1 MKENKNTFYIT
12 TPIYYPSKE
21 FHIGHC
27 YTTVIADVIARFNR
41 LMKKDVLFQ
50 TGTDEHGQKIEKIAK
65 ENNEE
70 PKKYVDRIV
79 SNTKEL
85 WKSLDI
91 SYDKFIRTT
100 DEDHIRNVS
109 LIFNKL
115 YENGDIYKGTYEGLY
130 CTPCESFWSEDQ
142 LDSEHKCP
150 DCHREVSLVKEE
162 AYFFKLSKYQ
172 DKLLKL
178 YEDNPE
184 FLEPLSRKNEM
195 INNFIKPG
203 LKDLCVSRTSFKWGI
218 PVSFDNNHVIY
229 VWIDALSNYLTSLD
243 FPSSKDLFNKYWPCD
258 IHLVGKEIVR
268 FHAIIWP
275 AILMSLNIEIPKKIF
290 GHGWLVINN
299 EKISKSLG
307 NYKSPKEYIEKYHK
321 DAIRYFLLREVALGK
336 DGNFSEELLVSR
348 INSDLVNNLG
358 NLVNRTIVM
367 ANKYFDN
374 SITFSKNYKEIDKV
388 LIEKTNSLFTKVKN
402 NIDSL
407 KLNES
412 LEEIFKLLNKCNK
425 YIDEN
430 EPWNLY
436 KNNNLTRLEDVIYII
451 LENIKVSAILLET
464 FIPETAIKIK
474 EMLNQKNVNIEDM
487 FFNEDNCYKDMNSY
501 ILFERIK

>member
-1 MKENKNTFYIT
+1 MKDKNTFYIT

-27 YTTVIADVIARFNR
+27 YTTVIADSLARFNR
-41 LMKKDVLFQ
+41 LKKIDVIFQ

-65 ENNEE
+65 EQNKE
-70 PKKYVDRIV
+70 PKEYVDKIV
-79 SNTKEL
+79 ENTKEL
-85 WKSLDI
+85 WNSLDI

-100 DEDHIRNVS
+100 DEEHIKNVT

-115 YENGDIYKGTYEGLY
+115 YENGDIYKGNYEGLY
-130 CTPCESFWSEDQ
+130 CTPCESFFSKEE
-142 LDSEHKCP
+142 LDENNNCP

-162 AYFFKLSKYQ
+162 AYFFRLSKYQ
-172 DKLLKL
+172 DKLLKF
-178 YEDNPE
+178 YEENPF

-195 INNFIKPG
+195 INNFLKPG
-203 LKDLCVSRTSFKWGI
+203 LKDLCVSRTSFNCGI
-218 PVSFDNNHVIY
+218 PVSFDKKHVIY
-229 VWIDALSNYLTSLD
+229 VWIDALSNYLTSLNY
-243 FPSSKDLFNKYWPCD
+243 PSSKEMFNKYWPCD

-275 AILMSLNIEIPKKIF
+275 AILMSLGIKLPKKVF
-290 GHGWLVINN
+290 AHGWLVINN

-307 NYKSPKEYIEKYHK
+307 NYKSPKEYIKKYGK
-321 DAIRYFLLREVALGK
+321 DAIRYFLLREIILGK
-336 DGNFSEELLVSR
+336 DGNFSEDLLISR

-367 ANKYFDN
+367 ANKYFDKE
-374 SITFSKNYKEIDKV
+374 IKFSKNYNDLDKN
-388 LIEKTNSLFTKVKN
+388 LIENTNSLYIKV
-402 NIDSL
+402 
-407 KLNES
+407 NES
-412 LEEIFKLLNKCNK
+412 INNLKINEALEEIFKLLDKCNK

-436 KNNNLTRLEDVIYII
+436 KNNDLKRLEDVIYII
-451 LENIKVSAILLET
+451 LENIKVSSILLES
-464 FIPETAIKIK
+464 FIPETSLKIK
-474 EMLNQKNVNIEDM
+474 NMLNKKEVNIDDVL
-487 FFNEDNCYKDMNSY
+487 FNEDDSYKKLTSY

>member
-1 MKENKNTFYIT
+1 MKDKNTFYIT

-27 YTTVIADVIARFNR
+27 YTTVIADSLARFNR
-41 LMKKDVLFQ
+41 LKKIDVIFQ

-65 ENNEE
+65 EQNKE
-70 PKKYVDRIV
+70 PKEYVDKIV
-79 SNTKEL
+79 ENTKEL
-85 WKSLDI
+85 WNSLDI

-100 DEDHIRNVS
+100 DEEHIKNVT

-130 CTPCESFWSEDQ
+130 CTPCESFFSKEE
-142 LDSEHKCP
+142 LDENNNCP

-162 AYFFKLSKYQ
+162 AYFFRLSKYQ
-172 DKLLKL
+172 DKLLKF
-178 YEDNPE
+178 YEENPF

-195 INNFIKPG
+195 INNFLKPG
-203 LKDLCVSRTSFKWGI
+203 LKDLCVSRTSFNWGI
-218 PVSFDNNHVIY
+218 PVSFDKKHVIY
-229 VWIDALSNYLTSLD
+229 VWIDALSNYLTSLNY
-243 FPSSKDLFNKYWPCD
+243 PSSKEMFNKYWPCD

-275 AILMSLNIEIPKKIF
+275 AILMSLNIKLPKKVF

-307 NYKSPKEYIEKYHK
+307 NYKSPKEYIDKYGK
-321 DAIRYFLLREVALGK
+321 DAIRYFLLREIVLGK
-336 DGNFSEELLVSR
+336 DGNFSEDLLISR
-348 INSDLVNNLG
+348 TNSDLVNNLG

-367 ANKYFDN
+367 ANKYFDKE
-374 SITFSKNYKEIDKV
+374 IKFSKNYNQVDQELILNTNDLFDKV
-388 LIEKTNSLFTKVKN
+388 N
-402 NIDSL
+402 NFVNDL
-407 KLNES
+407 KINEA
-412 LEEIFKLLNKCNK
+412 LEEIFKLLDKCNK

-436 KNNNLTRLEDVIYII
+436 KNNKLERLEDVIYII
-451 LENIKVSAILLET
+451 LENIKVASILLEV
-464 FIPETAIKIK
+464 FIPETSLKIK
-474 EMLNQKNVNIEDM
+474 NMLNKKDLNIDNVL
-487 FFNEDNCYKDMNSY
+487 FNEDDLYKDLTPY

>member
-1 MKENKNTFYIT
+1 MEDKKTFYIT

-27 YTTVIADVIARFNR
+27 YTTVIADSLARFNR
-41 LMKKDVLFQ
+41 LKKIDVIFQ

-65 ENNEE
+65 EQNKE
-70 PKKYVDRIV
+70 PKEYVDKIV
-79 SNTKEL
+79 ENTKEL
-85 WKSLDI
+85 WNSLDI

-100 DEDHIRNVS
+100 DEEHIKNVT

-130 CTPCESFWSEDQ
+130 CTPCESFFSKEE
-142 LDSEHKCP
+142 LDENNNCP

-162 AYFFKLSKYQ
+162 AYFFRLSKYQ
-172 DKLLKL
+172 DKLLKF
-178 YEDNPE
+178 YEENPF

-195 INNFIKPG
+195 INNFLKPG
-203 LKDLCVSRTSFKWGI
+203 LKDLCVSRTSFNWGI
-218 PVSFDNNHVIY
+218 PVSFDKKHVIY
-229 VWIDALSNYLTSLD
+229 VWIDALSNYLTSLNY
-243 FPSSKDLFNKYWPCD
+243 PSSKEMFNKYWPCD

-275 AILMSLNIEIPKKIF
+275 AILMSLGIKLPKKVF
-290 GHGWLVINN
+290 AHGWLVINN

-307 NYKSPKEYIEKYHK
+307 NYKSPKEYIEKYGK
-321 DAIRYFLLREVALGK
+321 DAIRYFLLREIVLGK
-336 DGNFSEELLVSR
+336 DGNFSEELLISR
-348 INSDLVNNLG
+348 TNSDLVNNLG

-367 ANKYFDN
+367 ANKYFDKE
-374 SITFSKNYKEIDKV
+374 IKFSKNYNDLDKS
-388 LIEKTNSLFTKVKN
+388 LIENTNSLYTKVNENIN
-402 NIDSL
+402 NL
-407 KLNES
+407 KINEA
-412 LEEIFKLLNKCNK
+412 LEEIFKLLDKCNK

-436 KNNNLTRLEDVIYII
+436 KNNDLKRLEDVIYII
-451 LENIKVSAILLET
+451 LENIKVSSILLGS
-464 FIPETAIKIK
+464 FIPETSLKIK
-474 EMLNQKNVNIEDM
+474 NMLNKKEVNIDDVL
-487 FFNEDNCYKDMNSY
+487 FNEDDSYKKLTSY

>member
-1 MKENKNTFYIT
+1 MKDKNTFYIT

-27 YTTVIADVIARFNR
+27 YTTVIADSLARFNR
-41 LMKKDVLFQ
+41 LKKIDVIFQ

-65 ENNEE
+65 EQNKE
-70 PKKYVDRIV
+70 PKEYVDKIV
-79 SNTKEL
+79 ENTKEL
-85 WKSLDI
+85 WNSLDI

-100 DEDHIRNVS
+100 DEEHIKNVT

-130 CTPCESFWSEDQ
+130 CTPCESFFSKEE
-142 LDSEHKCP
+142 LDENNNCP

-162 AYFFKLSKYQ
+162 AYFFRLSKYQ
-172 DKLLKL
+172 DKLLKF
-178 YEDNPE
+178 YEENPF

-195 INNFIKPG
+195 INNFLQPG
-203 LKDLCVSRTSFKWGI
+203 LKDLCVSRTSFNWGI
-218 PVSFDNNHVIY
+218 PVSFDKKHVIY
-229 VWIDALSNYLTSLD
+229 VWIDALSNYLTSLNY
-243 FPSSKDLFNKYWPCD
+243 PSSKEMFNKYWPCD

-275 AILMSLNIEIPKKIF
+275 AILMSLGIELPKKVF

-307 NYKSPKEYIEKYHK
+307 NYKSPKEYIEKYGK
-321 DAIRYFLLREVALGK
+321 DRVRYFLLREIVLGK
-336 DGNFSEELLVSR
+336 DGNFSEDLLISR
-348 INSDLVNNLG
+348 TNSDLVNNLG

-367 ANKYFDN
+367 ANKYFDKE
-374 SITFSKNYKEIDKV
+374 IKFSKNYNPVDQELILNTNDLFDKV
-388 LIEKTNSLFTKVKN
+388 N
-402 NIDSL
+402 NFVNDL
-407 KLNES
+407 KINEA
-412 LEEIFKLLNKCNK
+412 LEEIFKLLDKCNK
-425 YIDEN
+425 YIDKN

-436 KNNNLTRLEDVIYII
+436 KNNNLERLEDVLYII
-451 LENIKVSAILLET
+451 LENIKVVSILLEA
-464 FIPETAIKIK
+464 FIPSTSLRLKKMINK
-474 EMLNQKNVNIEDM
+474 NNVNI
-487 FFNEDNCYKDMNSY
+487 KDIKFDEESSYNDLNTY

>member
-1 MKENKNTFYIT
+1 MKDKNTFYIT

-27 YTTVIADVIARFNR
+27 YTTVIADSLARFNR
-41 LMKKDVLFQ
+41 LKKIDVIFQ

-65 ENNEE
+65 EQNKE
-70 PKKYVDRIV
+70 PKEYVDKIV
-79 SNTKEL
+79 ENTKEL
-85 WKSLDI
+85 WNSLDI

-100 DEDHIRNVS
+100 DEEHIKNVT

-130 CTPCESFWSEDQ
+130 CTPCESFFSKEE
-142 LDSEHKCP
+142 LDENNNCP

-162 AYFFKLSKYQ
+162 AYFFRLSKYQ
-172 DKLLKL
+172 DKLLKF
-178 YEDNPE
+178 YEENPC

-195 INNFIKPG
+195 INNFLKPG
-203 LKDLCVSRTSFKWGI
+203 LKDLCVSRTSFNWGI
-218 PVSFDNNHVIY
+218 PVSFDKKHVIY
-229 VWIDALSNYLTSLD
+229 VWIDALSNYLTSLNY
-243 FPSSKDLFNKYWPCD
+243 PSNKEMFNKYWPCD

-275 AILMSLNIEIPKKIF
+275 AILMSLGIKLPKKVF
-290 GHGWLVINN
+290 AHGWLVINN

-307 NYKSPKEYIEKYHK
+307 NYKSPKEYIDKYGK
-321 DAIRYFLLREVALGK
+321 DAIRYFLLREIVLGK
-336 DGNFSEELLVSR
+336 DGNFSEDLLISR
-348 INSDLVNNLG
+348 TNSDLVNNLG

-367 ANKYFDN
+367 ANKYFDKE
-374 SITFSKNYKEIDKV
+374 IKFSKNYNDLDKS
-388 LIEKTNSLFTKVKN
+388 LIENTNSLYTKV
-402 NIDSL
+402 
-407 KLNES
+407 NES
-412 LEEIFKLLNKCNK
+412 IDNLKINEALEEIFKLLDKCNK

-436 KNNNLTRLEDVIYII
+436 KNNYLKRLEDVIYII
-451 LENIKVSAILLET
+451 LENIKVASILLES
-464 FIPETAIKIK
+464 FIPETSLKIK
-474 EMLNQKNVNIEDM
+474 NMLNKKEVNIDDVL
-487 FFNEDNCYKDMNSY
+487 FNEDDSYKELTSY

>member
-1 MKENKNTFYIT
+1 MKDKNTFYIT

-27 YTTVIADVIARFNR
+27 YTTVIADSLARFNR
-41 LMKKDVLFQ
+41 LKKIDVIFQ

-65 ENNEE
+65 EQNKE
-70 PKKYVDRIV
+70 PKEYVDKIV
-79 SNTKEL
+79 ENTKEL
-85 WKSLDI
+85 WNSLDI

-100 DEDHIRNVS
+100 DEEHIKNVT

-130 CTPCESFWSEDQ
+130 CTPCESFFSKEE
-142 LDSEHKCP
+142 LDENNNCP

-162 AYFFKLSKYQ
+162 AYFFRLSKYQ
-172 DKLLKL
+172 DKLLKF
-178 YEDNPE
+178 YEENPF

-195 INNFIKPG
+195 INNFLQPG
-203 LKDLCVSRTSFKWGI
+203 LKDLCVSRTSFNWGI
-218 PVSFDNNHVIY
+218 PVSFDKKHVIY
-229 VWIDALSNYLTSLD
+229 VWIDALSNYLTSLNY
-243 FPSSKDLFNKYWPCD
+243 PSSKEMFNKYWPCD

-275 AILMSLNIEIPKKIF
+275 AILMSLGIKLPKKVF
-290 GHGWLVINN
+290 AHGWLVINN

-307 NYKSPKEYIEKYHK
+307 NYKSPKEYIEKYGK
-321 DAIRYFLLREVALGK
+321 DAIRYFLLREIVLGK
-336 DGNFSEELLVSR
+336 DGNFSEDLLISR

-367 ANKYFDN
+367 ANKYFDKE
-374 SITFSKNYKEIDKV
+374 IKFSKNYNQVDQELILNTNDLFDKV
-388 LIEKTNSLFTKVKN
+388 N
-402 NIDSL
+402 NFVNDL
-407 KLNES
+407 KINEA
-412 LEEIFKLLNKCNK
+412 LEEIFKLLDKCNK

-436 KNNNLTRLEDVIYII
+436 KNNKLERLEDVIYII
-451 LENIKVSAILLET
+451 LENIKVASILLEV
-464 FIPETAIKIK
+464 FIPETSLKIK
-474 EMLNQKNVNIEDM
+474 NMLNKKDLNIDNVL
-487 FFNEDNCYKDMNSY
+487 FNEDDLYKDLTPY

>member
-1 MKENKNTFYIT
+1 MKDKNTFYIT

-27 YTTVIADVIARFNR
+27 YTTVIADSLARFNR
-41 LMKKDVLFQ
+41 LKKIDVIFQ

-65 ENNEE
+65 EQNKE
-70 PKKYVDRIV
+70 PKDYVDKIV
-79 SNTKEL
+79 ENTKEL
-85 WKSLDI
+85 WNSLDI

-100 DEDHIRNVS
+100 DEEHIENVT

-130 CTPCESFWSEDQ
+130 CTPCESFFSKEE
-142 LDSEHKCP
+142 LDENNNCP

-162 AYFFKLSKYQ
+162 AYFFRLSKYQ
-172 DKLLKL
+172 DKLLKF
-178 YEDNPE
+178 YEENPF

-195 INNFIKPG
+195 INNFLKPG
-203 LKDLCVSRTSFKWGI
+203 LKDLCVSRTSFNWGI
-218 PVSFDNNHVIY
+218 PVSFDKKHVIY
-229 VWIDALSNYLTSLD
+229 VWIDALSNYLTSLNY
-243 FPSSKDLFNKYWPCD
+243 PSSKEMFNKYWPCD

-275 AILMSLNIEIPKKIF
+275 AILMSLGIKLPKKVF
-290 GHGWLVINN
+290 AHGWLVINN

-307 NYKSPKEYIEKYHK
+307 NYKSPKEYIEKYGK
-321 DAIRYFLLREVALGK
+321 DAIRYFLLREIVLGK
-336 DGNFSEELLVSR
+336 DGNFSEELLISR
-348 INSDLVNNLG
+348 TNSDLVNNLG

-367 ANKYFDN
+367 ANKYFDKE
-374 SITFSKNYKEIDKV
+374 IKFSKNYNDLDKS
-388 LIEKTNSLFTKVKN
+388 LIENTNSLYTKVNENIN
-402 NIDSL
+402 NL
-407 KLNES
+407 KINEA
-412 LEEIFKLLNKCNK
+412 LEEIFKLLDKCNK

-436 KNNNLTRLEDVIYII
+436 KNNDLKRLEDVIYII
-451 LENIKVSAILLET
+451 LENIKVASILLGS
-464 FIPETAIKIK
+464 FIPETSLKIK
-474 EMLNQKNVNIEDM
+474 NMLNKKEVNIDDVL
-487 FFNEDNCYKDMNSY
+487 FNEDDSYKELTSY

>member
-1 MKENKNTFYIT
+1 MKDKNTFYIT

-27 YTTVIADVIARFNR
+27 YTTVIADSLARFNR
-41 LMKKDVLFQ
+41 LKKIDVIFQ

-65 ENNEE
+65 EQNKE
-70 PKKYVDRIV
+70 PKEYVDKIV
-79 SNTKEL
+79 ENTKEL
-85 WKSLDI
+85 WNSLDI

-100 DEDHIRNVS
+100 DEEHIKNVT

-130 CTPCESFWSEDQ
+130 CTPCESFFSKEE
-142 LDSEHKCP
+142 LDENNNCP

-162 AYFFKLSKYQ
+162 AYFFRLSKYQ
-172 DKLLKL
+172 DKLLKF
-178 YEDNPE
+178 YEENPF

-195 INNFIKPG
+195 INNFLQPG
-203 LKDLCVSRTSFKWGI
+203 LKDLCVSRTSFNWGI
-218 PVSFDNNHVIY
+218 PVSFDKKHVIY
-229 VWIDALSNYLTSLD
+229 VWIDALSNYLTSLNY
-243 FPSSKDLFNKYWPCD
+243 PSSKEMFNKYWPCD

-275 AILMSLNIEIPKKIF
+275 AILMSLGIELPKKVF

-307 NYKSPKEYIEKYHK
+307 NYKSPKEYIDKYGK
-321 DAIRYFLLREVALGK
+321 DAIRYFLLREIVLGK
-336 DGNFSEELLVSR
+336 DGNFSEELLISR
-348 INSDLVNNLG
+348 TNSDLVNNLG

-367 ANKYFDN
+367 ANKYFDKE
-374 SITFSKNYKEIDKV
+374 IKFSKNYNPVDQELILNTNDLFDKV
-388 LIEKTNSLFTKVKN
+388 N
-402 NIDSL
+402 NFVTDL
-407 KLNES
+407 KINEA
-412 LEEIFKLLNKCNK
+412 LEEVFKLLDKCNK
-425 YIDEN
+425 YIDKN

-436 KNNNLTRLEDVIYII
+436 KNNNLERLEDVLYII
-451 LENIKVSAILLET
+451 LENIKVVSILLEA
-464 FIPETAIKIK
+464 FIPSTSLKIK
-474 EMLNQKNVNIEDM
+474 KMINKNNVNV
-487 FFNEDNCYKDMNSY
+487 KDIKFDEESSYNDLNTY

>member
-1 MKENKNTFYIT
+1 MKDKNTFYIT

-27 YTTVIADVIARFNR
+27 YTTVIADSLARFNR
-41 LMKKDVLFQ
+41 LKKIDVIFQ

-65 ENNEE
+65 EQNKE
-70 PKKYVDRIV
+70 PKEYVDKIV
-79 SNTKEL
+79 ENTKEL
-85 WKSLDI
+85 WNSLDI

-100 DEDHIRNVS
+100 DEEHIKNVT

-115 YENGDIYKGTYEGLY
+115 YENGDIYKGNYEGLY
-130 CTPCESFWSEDQ
+130 CTPCESFFSKEE
-142 LDSEHKCP
+142 LDENNKCQ

-162 AYFFKLSKYQ
+162 AYFFRLSKYQ
-172 DKLLKL
+172 DKLLKF
-178 YEDNPE
+178 YEENPF

-203 LKDLCVSRTSFKWGI
+203 LKDLCVSRTSFNWGI
-218 PVSFDNNHVIY
+218 PVSFDKKHVIY
-229 VWIDALSNYLTSLD
+229 VWIDALSNYLTSLNY
-243 FPSSKDLFNKYWPCD
+243 PSEKEMFNKYWPCD

-275 AILMSLNIEIPKKIF
+275 AILMSLGIKLPKKVF
-290 GHGWLVINN
+290 AHGWLVINN

-307 NYKSPKEYIEKYHK
+307 NYKSPKEYIEKYGK
-321 DAIRYFLLREVALGK
+321 DAIRYFLLREIVLGK
-336 DGNFSEELLVSR
+336 DGNFSEDLLISR
-348 INSDLVNNLG
+348 TNSDLVNNLG

-367 ANKYFDN
+367 ANKYFDKE
-374 SITFSKNYKEIDKV
+374 IKFSKNYNDLDKS
-388 LIEKTNSLFTKVKN
+388 LIENTNSLYTKVN
-402 NIDSL
+402 ESINSL
-407 KLNES
+407 KINEA
-412 LEEIFKLLNKCNK
+412 LEEIFKLLDKCNK

-436 KNNNLTRLEDVIYII
+436 KNNDLKRLEDVIYII
-451 LENIKVSAILLET
+451 LENIKVASILLGS
-464 FIPETAIKIK
+464 FIPETSLKIK
-474 EMLNQKNVNIEDM
+474 NMLNKKEVNIDDVL
-487 FFNEDNCYKDMNSY
+487 FNEDASYKDLTSY

>member
-1 MKENKNTFYIT
+1 MKDKNTFYIT

-27 YTTVIADVIARFNR
+27 YTTVIVDSLARFNR
-41 LMKKDVLFQ
+41 LKKIDVIFQ

-65 ENNEE
+65 EQNKE
-70 PKKYVDRIV
+70 PKEYVDKIV
-79 SNTKEL
+79 ENTKEL
-85 WKSLDI
+85 WNSLDI

-100 DEDHIRNVS
+100 DEEHIKNVT

-115 YENGDIYKGTYEGLY
+115 YENGDIYKGNYEGLY
-130 CTPCESFWSEDQ
+130 CTPCESFFSKEE
-142 LDSEHKCP
+142 LDENNNCP

-162 AYFFKLSKYQ
+162 AYFFRLSKYQ
-172 DKLLKL
+172 DKLLKF
-178 YEDNPE
+178 YEENPF

-195 INNFIKPG
+195 INNFLKPG
-203 LKDLCVSRTSFKWGI
+203 LKDLCVSRTSFNWGI
-218 PVSFDNNHVIY
+218 PVSFDKKHVIY
-229 VWIDALSNYLTSLD
+229 VWIDALSNYLTSLNY
-243 FPSSKDLFNKYWPCD
+243 PSSKEMFNKYWPCD

-275 AILMSLNIEIPKKIF
+275 AILMSLGIKLPKKVF
-290 GHGWLVINN
+290 AHGWLVINN

-307 NYKSPKEYIEKYHK
+307 NYKSPKEYIEKYGK
-321 DAIRYFLLREVALGK
+321 DAIRYFLLREIVLGK
-336 DGNFSEELLVSR
+336 DGNFSEDLLISR

-367 ANKYFDN
+367 ANKYFDKE
-374 SITFSKNYKEIDKV
+374 IKFSKNYNQVDQELILNTNDLFDKV
-388 LIEKTNSLFTKVKN
+388 N
-402 NIDSL
+402 NFVNDL
-407 KLNES
+407 KINEA
-412 LEEIFKLLNKCNK
+412 LEEIFKLLDKCNK

-436 KNNNLTRLEDVIYII
+436 KNNKLERLEDVIYII
-451 LENIKVSAILLET
+451 LENIKVASILLEV
-464 FIPETAIKIK
+464 FIPETSLKIK
-474 EMLNQKNVNIEDM
+474 NMLNKKDLNIDNVL
-487 FFNEDNCYKDMNSY
+487 FNEDDLYKDLTPY

>member
-1 MKENKNTFYIT
+1 MKDKNTFYIT

-27 YTTVIADVIARFNR
+27 YTTVIADSLARFNR
-41 LMKKDVLFQ
+41 LKKIDVIFQ

-65 ENNEE
+65 EQNKE
-70 PKKYVDRIV
+70 PKEYVDKIV
-79 SNTKEL
+79 ENTKEL
-85 WKSLDI
+85 WNSLDI

-100 DEDHIRNVS
+100 DEEHIKNVT

-115 YENGDIYKGTYEGLY
+115 YENGDIYKGNYEGLY
-130 CTPCESFWSEDQ
+130 CTPCESFFSKEE
-142 LDSEHKCP
+142 LDENNNCP

-162 AYFFKLSKYQ
+162 AYFFRLSKYQ
-172 DKLLKL
+172 DKLLKF
-178 YEDNPE
+178 YEENPF

-195 INNFIKPG
+195 INNFLKPG
-203 LKDLCVSRTSFKWGI
+203 LKDLCVSRTSFNWGI
-218 PVSFDNNHVIY
+218 PVSFDKKHVIY
-229 VWIDALSNYLTSLD
+229 VWIDALSNYLTSLNY
-243 FPSSKDLFNKYWPCD
+243 PSEKEMFNKYWPCD

-275 AILMSLNIEIPKKIF
+275 AILMSLNIKLPKKVF

-307 NYKSPKEYIEKYHK
+307 NYKSPKEYIDKYGK
-321 DAIRYFLLREVALGK
+321 DAIRYFLLREIVLGK
-336 DGNFSEELLVSR
+336 DGNFSEDLLISR
-348 INSDLVNNLG
+348 TNSDLVNNLG

-367 ANKYFDN
+367 ANKYFDKE
-374 SITFSKNYKEIDKV
+374 IKFSKNYNQVDQELILNTNDLFDKV
-388 LIEKTNSLFTKVKN
+388 N
-402 NIDSL
+402 NFVNDL
-407 KLNES
+407 KINEA
-412 LEEIFKLLNKCNK
+412 LEEIFKLLDKCNK

-436 KNNNLTRLEDVIYII
+436 KNNKLERLEDVIYII
-451 LENIKVSAILLET
+451 LENIKVASILLEV
-464 FIPETAIKIK
+464 FIPETSLKIK
-474 EMLNQKNVNIEDM
+474 NMLNKKDLNIDNVL
-487 FFNEDNCYKDMNSY
+487 FNEDDLYKDLTPY

>member
-1 MKENKNTFYIT
+1 MKDKNTFYIT

-27 YTTVIADVIARFNR
+27 YTTVIADSLARFNR
-41 LMKKDVLFQ
+41 LKKIDVIFQ

-65 ENNEE
+65 EQNKE
-70 PKKYVDRIV
+70 PKEYVDKIV
-79 SNTKEL
+79 ENTKEL
-85 WKSLDI
+85 WNSLDI

-100 DEDHIRNVS
+100 DEEHIKNVT

-115 YENGDIYKGTYEGLY
+115 YENGDIYKGNYEGLY
-130 CTPCESFWSEDQ
+130 CTPCESFFSKEE
-142 LDSEHKCP
+142 LDENNNCP

-162 AYFFKLSKYQ
+162 AYFFRLSKYQ
-172 DKLLKL
+172 DKLLKF
-178 YEDNPE
+178 YEENPF

-195 INNFIKPG
+195 INNFLKPG
-203 LKDLCVSRTSFKWGI
+203 LKDLCVSRTSFNWGI
-218 PVSFDNNHVIY
+218 PVSFDKKHVIY
-229 VWIDALSNYLTSLD
+229 VWIDALSNYLTSLNY
-243 FPSSKDLFNKYWPCD
+243 PSSKEMFNKYWPCD

-275 AILMSLNIEIPKKIF
+275 AILMSLGIKLPKKVF

-307 NYKSPKEYIEKYHK
+307 NYKSPKEYIEKYGK
-321 DAIRYFLLREVALGK
+321 DAIRYFLLREIVLGK
-336 DGNFSEELLVSR
+336 DGNFSENLLISR

-367 ANKYFDN
+367 ANKYFDKE
-374 SITFSKNYKEIDKV
+374 IKFSKNYNQVDQELILNTNDLFDKV
-388 LIEKTNSLFTKVKN
+388 N
-402 NIDSL
+402 NFVNDL
-407 KLNES
+407 KINEA
-412 LEEIFKLLNKCNK
+412 LEEIFKLLDKCNK

-436 KNNNLTRLEDVIYII
+436 KNNKLERLEDVIYII
-451 LENIKVSAILLET
+451 LENIKVASILLGS
-464 FIPETAIKIK
+464 FIPETSLKIK
-474 EMLNQKNVNIEDM
+474 NMLNKKDLNIDNVL
-487 FFNEDNCYKDMNSY
+487 FNEDDLYKDLTPY

>member
-1 MKENKNTFYIT
+1 MEDKKTFYIT

-27 YTTVIADVIARFNR
+27 YTTVIADSLARFNR
-41 LMKKDVLFQ
+41 LKKIDVIFQ

-65 ENNEE
+65 EQNKE
-70 PKKYVDRIV
+70 PKEYVDKIV
-79 SNTKEL
+79 ENTKEL
-85 WKSLDI
+85 WNSLDI

-100 DEDHIRNVS
+100 DEEHIKNVT

-115 YENGDIYKGTYEGLY
+115 YENGDIYKGNYEGLY
-130 CTPCESFWSEDQ
+130 CTPCESFFSKEE
-142 LDSEHKCP
+142 LDENNKCQ

-162 AYFFKLSKYQ
+162 AYFFRLSKYQ
-172 DKLLKL
+172 DKLLKF
-178 YEDNPE
+178 YEENPF

-203 LKDLCVSRTSFKWGI
+203 LKDLCVSRTSFNWGI
-218 PVSFDNNHVIY
+218 PVSFDKKHVIY
-229 VWIDALSNYLTSLD
+229 VWIDALSNYLTSLNY
-243 FPSSKDLFNKYWPCD
+243 PSEKEMFNKYWPCD

-275 AILMSLNIEIPKKIF
+275 AILMSLGIKLPKKVF
-290 GHGWLVINN
+290 AHGWLVINN

-307 NYKSPKEYIEKYHK
+307 NYKSPKEYIEKYGK
-321 DAIRYFLLREVALGK
+321 DAIRYFLLREIVLGK
-336 DGNFSEELLVSR
+336 DGNFSEDLLISR

-367 ANKYFDN
+367 ANKYFN
-374 SITFSKNYKEIDKV
+374 KEIKFSKNYNDLDKN
-388 LIEKTNSLFTKVKN
+388 LIENTNSLYTKVN
-402 NIDSL
+402 ESINSL
-407 KLNES
+407 KINEA
-412 LEEIFKLLNKCNK
+412 LEEIFKLLDKCNK

-436 KNNNLTRLEDVIYII
+436 KNNDLKRLEDVIYII
-451 LENIKVSAILLET
+451 LENIKVASILLGS
-464 FIPETAIKIK
+464 FIPETSLKIK
-474 EMLNQKNVNIEDM
+474 NMLNKKEVNIDDVL
-487 FFNEDNCYKDMNSY
+487 FNEDASYKDLTSY

>member
-1 MKENKNTFYIT
+1 MEDKKTFYIT

-27 YTTVIADVIARFNR
+27 YTTVIADSLARFNR
-41 LMKKDVLFQ
+41 LKKIDVIFQ

-65 ENNEE
+65 EQNKE
-70 PKKYVDRIV
+70 PKVYVDKIV
-79 SNTKEL
+79 ENTKEL
-85 WKSLDI
+85 WNSLDI

-100 DEDHIRNVS
+100 DEEHIKNVT

-130 CTPCESFWSEDQ
+130 CTPCESFFSKEE
-142 LDSEHKCP
+142 LDENNNCP

-162 AYFFKLSKYQ
+162 AYFFRLSKYQ
-172 DKLLKL
+172 DKLLKF
-178 YEDNPE
+178 YEENPF

-195 INNFIKPG
+195 INNFLNPG
-203 LKDLCVSRTSFKWGI
+203 LKDLCVSRTSFNWGI
-218 PVSFDNNHVIY
+218 PVSFDKKHVIY
-229 VWIDALSNYLTSLD
+229 VWIDALSNYLTSLNY
-243 FPSSKDLFNKYWPCD
+243 PSSKEMFNKYWPCD

-275 AILMSLNIEIPKKIF
+275 AILMSLNIKLPKKVF

-307 NYKSPKEYIEKYHK
+307 NYKSPKEYIDKYGK
-321 DAIRYFLLREVALGK
+321 DAIRYFLLREIVLGK
-336 DGNFSEELLVSR
+336 DGNFSEDLLISR

-367 ANKYFDN
+367 ANKYFDKE
-374 SITFSKNYKEIDKV
+374 IKFSKNYNQVDQELILNTNDLFDKV
-388 LIEKTNSLFTKVKN
+388 N
-402 NIDSL
+402 NFVNDL
-407 KLNES
+407 KINEA
-412 LEEIFKLLNKCNK
+412 LEEIFKLLDKCNK

-436 KNNNLTRLEDVIYII
+436 KNNKLERLEDVIYII
-451 LENIKVSAILLET
+451 LENIKVASILLGS
-464 FIPETAIKIK
+464 FIPETSLKIK
-474 EMLNQKNVNIEDM
+474 NMLNKKDLNIDNVL
-487 FFNEDNCYKDMNSY
+487 FNEDDLYKDLTPY

>member
-1 MKENKNTFYIT
+1 MKDKNTFYIT

-27 YTTVIADVIARFNR
+27 YTTVIADSLARFNR
-41 LMKKDVLFQ
+41 LKKIDVIFQ

-65 ENNEE
+65 EQNKE
-70 PKKYVDRIV
+70 PKEYVDKIV
-79 SNTKEL
+79 ENTKEL
-85 WKSLDI
+85 WNSLDI

-100 DEDHIRNVS
+100 DEEHIKNVT

-130 CTPCESFWSEDQ
+130 CTPCESFFSKEE
-142 LDSEHKCP
+142 LDENNNCP

-162 AYFFKLSKYQ
+162 AYFFRLSKYQ
-172 DKLLKL
+172 DKLLKF
-178 YEDNPE
+178 YEENPF

-195 INNFIKPG
+195 INNFLQPG
-203 LKDLCVSRTSFKWGI
+203 LKDLCVSRTSFNWGI
-218 PVSFDNNHVIY
+218 PVSFDKKHVIY
-229 VWIDALSNYLTSLD
+229 VWIDALSNYLTSLNY
-243 FPSSKDLFNKYWPCD
+243 PSSKEMFNKYWPCD

-275 AILMSLNIEIPKKIF
+275 AILMSLGIKLPKKVF
-290 GHGWLVINN
+290 AHGWLVINN

-307 NYKSPKEYIEKYHK
+307 NYKSPKEYIDKYGK
-321 DAIRYFLLREVALGK
+321 DAIRYFLLREIVLGK
-336 DGNFSEELLVSR
+336 DGNFSEDLLISR
-348 INSDLVNNLG
+348 TNSDLVNNLG

-367 ANKYFDN
+367 ANKYFDKE
-374 SITFSKNYKEIDKV
+374 IKFSKNYNDLDKS
-388 LIEKTNSLFTKVKN
+388 LIENTNYLYTKVNENIN
-402 NIDSL
+402 NL
-407 KLNES
+407 KINEA
-412 LEEIFKLLNKCNK
+412 LEEIFKLLDKCNK

-436 KNNNLTRLEDVIYII
+436 KNNDLKRLEDVIYII
-451 LENIKVSAILLET
+451 LENIKVASILLES
-464 FIPETAIKIK
+464 FIPETSLKIK
-474 EMLNQKNVNIEDM
+474 NMLNKKEVNIDDVL
-487 FFNEDNCYKDMNSY
+487 FNEDDSYKELTSY

>member
-1 MKENKNTFYIT
+1 MKDKNTFYIT

-27 YTTVIADVIARFNR
+27 YTTVIADSLARFNR
-41 LMKKDVLFQ
+41 LKKIDVIFQ

-65 ENNEE
+65 EQNKE
-70 PKKYVDRIV
+70 PKDYVDKIV
-79 SNTKEL
+79 ENTKEL
-85 WKSLDI
+85 WNSLDI

-100 DEDHIRNVS
+100 DEEHIKNVT

-130 CTPCESFWSEDQ
+130 CTPCESFFSKEE
-142 LDSEHKCP
+142 LDENNNCP

-162 AYFFKLSKYQ
+162 AYFFRLSKYQ
-172 DKLLKL
+172 DKLLKF
-178 YEDNPE
+178 YEENPC

-195 INNFIKPG
+195 INNFLKPG
-203 LKDLCVSRTSFKWGI
+203 LKDLCVSRTSFNWGI
-218 PVSFDNNHVIY
+218 PVSFDKKHVIY
-229 VWIDALSNYLTSLD
+229 VWIDALSNYLTSLNY
-243 FPSSKDLFNKYWPCD
+243 PSSKEMFNKYWPCD

-275 AILMSLNIEIPKKIF
+275 AILMSLGIKLPKKVF
-290 GHGWLVINN
+290 AHGWLVINN

-307 NYKSPKEYIEKYHK
+307 NYKSPKEYIEKYGK
-321 DAIRYFLLREVALGK
+321 DAIRYFLLREIVLGK
-336 DGNFSEELLVSR
+336 DGNFSEDLLISR
-348 INSDLVNNLG
+348 TNSDLVNNLG

-367 ANKYFDN
+367 ANKYFDKE
-374 SITFSKNYKEIDKV
+374 IKFSKNYNDLDKS
-388 LIEKTNSLFTKVKN
+388 LIENINSLYTKVNENIN
-402 NIDSL
+402 NL
-407 KLNES
+407 KINEA
-412 LEEIFKLLNKCNK
+412 LEEIFKLLDKCNK

-436 KNNNLTRLEDVIYII
+436 KNNDLKRLEDVIYII
-451 LENIKVSAILLET
+451 LENIKVSSILLES
-464 FIPETAIKIK
+464 FIPETSLKIK
-474 EMLNQKNVNIEDM
+474 NMLNKKEVNIDDVL
-487 FFNEDNCYKDMNSY
+487 FNEDDSYKELTSY

>member
-1 MKENKNTFYIT
+1 MKDKNTFYIT

-27 YTTVIADVIARFNR
+27 YTTVIADSLARFNR
-41 LMKKDVLFQ
+41 LKKIDVIFQ

-65 ENNEE
+65 EQNKE
-70 PKKYVDRIV
+70 PKEYVDKIV
-79 SNTKEL
+79 ENTKEL
-85 WKSLDI
+85 WNSLDI

-100 DEDHIRNVS
+100 DEEHIKNVT

-130 CTPCESFWSEDQ
+130 CTPCESFFSKEE
-142 LDSEHKCP
+142 LDENNNCP

-162 AYFFKLSKYQ
+162 AYFFRLSKYQ
-172 DKLLKL
+172 DKLLKF
-178 YEDNPE
+178 YEENPF

-195 INNFIKPG
+195 INNFLKPG
-203 LKDLCVSRTSFKWGI
+203 LKDLCVSRTSFNWGI
-218 PVSFDNNHVIY
+218 PVSFDKKHVIY
-229 VWIDALSNYLTSLD
+229 VWIDALSNYLTSLNY
-243 FPSSKDLFNKYWPCD
+243 PSEKEMFNKYWPCD

-275 AILMSLNIEIPKKIF
+275 AILMSLGIKLPKKVF

-307 NYKSPKEYIEKYHK
+307 NYKSPKEYIEKYGK
-321 DAIRYFLLREVALGK
+321 DAIRYFLLREIVLGK
-336 DGNFSEELLVSR
+336 DGNFSEELLISR
-348 INSDLVNNLG
+348 TNSDLVNNLG

-367 ANKYFDN
+367 ANKYFDKE
-374 SITFSKNYKEIDKV
+374 IKFSKNYNDLDKS
-388 LIEKTNSLFTKVKN
+388 LIENTNSLYTKVNENIN
-402 NIDSL
+402 NL
-407 KLNES
+407 KINEV
-412 LEEIFKLLNKCNK
+412 LEEIFKLLDKCNK

-436 KNNNLTRLEDVIYII
+436 KNNDLKRLEDVIYII
-451 LENIKVSAILLET
+451 LENIKVASILLES
-464 FIPETAIKIK
+464 FIPETSLKIK
-474 EMLNQKNVNIEDM
+474 NMLNKKEVNIDDVL
-487 FFNEDNCYKDMNSY
+487 FNEDDSYKELTSY

>member
-1 MKENKNTFYIT
+1 MKDKNTFYIT

-27 YTTVIADVIARFNR
+27 YTTVIADSLARFNR
-41 LMKKDVLFQ
+41 LKKIDVIFQ

-65 ENNEE
+65 EQNKE
-70 PKKYVDRIV
+70 PKEYVDKIV
-79 SNTKEL
+79 ENTKEL
-85 WKSLDI
+85 WNSLDI

-100 DEDHIRNVS
+100 DEEHIKNVT

-115 YENGDIYKGTYEGLY
+115 YENGDIYKGNYEGLY
-130 CTPCESFWSEDQ
+130 CTPCESFFSKEE
-142 LDSEHKCP
+142 LDENNNCP

-162 AYFFKLSKYQ
+162 AYFFRLSKYQ
-172 DKLLKL
+172 DKLLKF
-178 YEDNPE
+178 YEENPF

-195 INNFIKPG
+195 INNFLKPG
-203 LKDLCVSRTSFKWGI
+203 LKDLCVSRTSFNWGI
-218 PVSFDNNHVIY
+218 PVSFDKKHVIY
-229 VWIDALSNYLTSLD
+229 VWIDALSNYLTSLNY
-243 FPSSKDLFNKYWPCD
+243 PSSKEMFNKYWPCD

-275 AILMSLNIEIPKKIF
+275 AILMSLNIKLPKKVF

-307 NYKSPKEYIEKYHK
+307 NYKSPKEYIDKYGK
-321 DAIRYFLLREVALGK
+321 DAIRYFLLREIVLGK
-336 DGNFSEELLVSR
+336 DGNFSEDLLISR
-348 INSDLVNNLG
+348 TNSDLVNNLG

-367 ANKYFDN
+367 ANKYFDKE
-374 SITFSKNYKEIDKV
+374 IKFSKNYNQVDQELILNTNDLFDKV
-388 LIEKTNSLFTKVKN
+388 N
-402 NIDSL
+402 NFVNDL
-407 KLNES
+407 KINEA
-412 LEEIFKLLNKCNK
+412 LEEIFKLLDKCNK

-436 KNNNLTRLEDVIYII
+436 KNNKLERLEDVIYII
-451 LENIKVSAILLET
+451 LENIKVASILLEV
-464 FIPETAIKIK
+464 FIPETSLKIK
-474 EMLNQKNVNIEDM
+474 NMLNKKDLNIDNVL
-487 FFNEDNCYKDMNSY
+487 FNEDDLYKDLTPY

>member
-1 MKENKNTFYIT
+1 MKDKNTFYIT

-27 YTTVIADVIARFNR
+27 YTTVIADSLARFNR
-41 LMKKDVLFQ
+41 LKKIDVIFQ

-65 ENNEE
+65 EQNKE
-70 PKKYVDRIV
+70 PKEYVDKIV
-79 SNTKEL
+79 ENTKEL
-85 WKSLDI
+85 WNSLDI

-100 DEDHIRNVS
+100 DEEHIKNVT

-115 YENGDIYKGTYEGLY
+115 YENGDIYKGNYEGLY
-130 CTPCESFWSEDQ
+130 CTPCESFFSKEE
-142 LDSEHKCP
+142 LDENNNCP

-162 AYFFKLSKYQ
+162 AYFFRLSKYQ
-172 DKLLKL
+172 DKLLKF
-178 YEDNPE
+178 YEENPF

-195 INNFIKPG
+195 INNFLKPG
-203 LKDLCVSRTSFKWGI
+203 LKDLCVSRTSFNWGI
-218 PVSFDNNHVIY
+218 PVSFDKKHVIY
-229 VWIDALSNYLTSLD
+229 VWIDALSNYLTSLNY
-243 FPSSKDLFNKYWPCD
+243 PSSKEMFNKYWPCD

-275 AILMSLNIEIPKKIF
+275 AILMSLNIKLPKKVF

-307 NYKSPKEYIEKYHK
+307 NYKSPKEYIDKYGK
-321 DAIRYFLLREVALGK
+321 DAIRYFLLREIVLGK
-336 DGNFSEELLVSR
+336 DGNFSEDLLISR
-348 INSDLVNNLG
+348 TNSDLVNNLG

-367 ANKYFDN
+367 ANKYFDKE
-374 SITFSKNYKEIDKV
+374 IKFSKNYNQVDQELILNTNDLFDKV
-388 LIEKTNSLFTKVKN
+388 N
-402 NIDSL
+402 NFVNDL
-407 KLNES
+407 KIKEA
-412 LEEIFKLLNKCNK
+412 LEEIFKLLDKCNK

-436 KNNNLTRLEDVIYII
+436 KNNKLERLEDVIYII
-451 LENIKVSAILLET
+451 LENIKVASILLEV
-464 FIPETAIKIK
+464 FIPETSLKIK
-474 EMLNQKNVNIEDM
+474 NMLNKKDLNIDNVL
-487 FFNEDNCYKDMNSY
+487 FNEDDLYKDLTPY